1 MHRRIA
7 SAHDDAPRRVL
18 VAASAARMSTR
29 RAASALARALDRAR
43 AADARARGA
52 RGNGNPPTLTV
63 IARRASSATAST
75 TASRGASD
83 DGDRFDAVTDALAL
97 TELMRAVRARGHL
110 TAALDPLGRS
120 LGPIVRGYETMEATT
135 PKDARDIHALLQG
148 YPDHFY
154 KEDCKTKVSLGE
166 YLGLSESARRAPEKR
181 FHLGEDAATLDPSG
195 DAREDGVARRR
206 VVRKVERC
214 VLRHDERGV

>member
-1 MHRRIA
+1 
-7 SAHDDAPRRVL
+7 
-18 VAASAARMSTR
+18 MSTR
-29 RAASALARALDRAR
+29 RATSALARALDRAR
-43 AADARARGA
+43 AADAGAKGA

-63 IARRASSATAST
+63 IARRASSTTAST
-75 TASRGASD
+75 TASTGAND
-83 DGDRFDAVTDALAL
+83 DGDRFDDVTDALAL
-97 TELMRAVRARGHL
+97 TELTRAVRARGHL

-195 DAREDGVARRR
+195 ASSPR
-206 VVRKVERC
+206 
-214 VLRHDERGV
+214 